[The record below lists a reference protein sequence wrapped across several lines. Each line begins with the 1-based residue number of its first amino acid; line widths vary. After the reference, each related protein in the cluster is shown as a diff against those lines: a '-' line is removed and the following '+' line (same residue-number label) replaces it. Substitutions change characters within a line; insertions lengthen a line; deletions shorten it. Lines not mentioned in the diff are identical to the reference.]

1 MMLRRAAIALLC
13 LSASTTLIATA
24 VQAKPAPVEPIRLT
38 PSIEETSMTTGPA
51 GAMLE
56 SDYFRAPQRP
66 LTAGR
71 IFPCRL
77 QMFDKVKVAQSCH

>member
-1 MMLRRAAIALLC
+1 MTMRHAAIAVLT
-13 LSASTTLIATA
+13 LSASAALGMAA
-24 VQAKPAPVEPIRLT
+24 AQAKPTPVEPMRLT
-38 PSIEETSMTTGPA
+38 SSTEETSMATGPA

-71 IFPCRL
+71 VFPCRL
-77 QMFDKVKVAQSCH
+77 QIFDKMKLAQSCH